1 MSIDWQI
8 TYTRSSLFKTQIF
21 FFALSYW
28 MVTGMTTVTLNSKPV
43 SWLYITKL
51 FRSPSYKSTN

>member
-8 TYTRSSLFKTQIF
+8 TYTQLSLFKTQIF
-21 FFALSYW
+21 FFALSHW

-43 SWLYITKL
+43 S
-51 FRSPSYKSTN
+51 